1 MLGEWLNDWD
11 GCESNC
17 SIVVHVEHTQLS
29 LIKGTS
35 CVIVVSLILHG
46 SKDLVSAGPGLCA
59 PLGEKWCGEQSQIS
73 WAYYPER

>member
-1 MLGEWLNDWD
+1 M
-11 GCESNC
+11 
-17 SIVVHVEHTQLS
+17 
-29 LIKGTS
+29 
-35 CVIVVSLILHG
+35 SLILHG